1 MSLHLQ
7 STSVWFGWV
16 LYQAD
21 WHIFHVFQDDH
32 VAWFC
37 NYPEKIILRKWNSLR
52 IILYYLCYIWLGI
65 EEWSFSVI
73 IIWKD
78 LKVWYWRKPSPILS
92 CIFDCK
98 IHVRVSHRQ
107 LCAPWY
113 RIILS
118 VHVQSYIHVLTFY
131 KKIEFHLYFDLYF
144 SCDVLGV
151 LEEEECK
158 PGSSLGCLWLWG
170 RGGLSLVERKITNKI
185 SEKLQ
190 LYHYQSVGL
199 LTIVVE
205 GICCTVKQ
213 LTFAFT
219 IFCIFHDTVEWF
231 CNYKLSWNHK
241 DLSVWKFLELL
252 TLYWLKFCFLKEI
265 QRILKTKLHW

>member
-1 MSLHLQ
+1 MKFFKNYFILSM
-7 STSVWFGWV
+7 
-16 LYQAD
+16 LYMARH
-21 WHIFHVFQDDH
+21 WGVVFFSNH
-32 VAWFC
+32 NMKRF
-37 NYPEKIILRKWNSLR
+37 EGLILKETFTNTFM
-52 IILYYLCYIWLGI
+52 YIWLQ
-65 EEWSFSVI
+65 
-73 IIWKD
+73 
-78 LKVWYWRKPSPILS
+78 
-92 CIFDCK
+92 

-107 LCAPWY
+107 PCAPWY